1 MWKVTPHNAPA
12 VLVGSSS
19 AIACALGALTAH
31 ILTKNALKA
40 KYEALVEA
48 EVQTAKAYFSM
59 RHKTGAYAD
68 PVKLAE
74 ERLGKDEVETEYVE
88 KVQQYTGREEHIQK
102 PEIKHVSKPR
112 PEEDDEPLHLRSWYG
127 RALASGME
135 AFEQR
140 LIDEAKQEV
149 DGVKQKL
156 GIFEEEDE
164 PDEEE
169 EVITMNIFS
178 ENESSASSAGGRD
191 TNRPFILSAREF
203 EDGELDYSQNTLT
216 YYEGDDVLT
225 DERDQPIHHLQK
237 IVGAENLKF
246 GEMSDDPNIVYIRN
260 NELEVDFE
268 VCRSKGT
275 FTEEVLG
282 FSEPSNKPRPRKFR
296 EYD

>member
-74 ERLGKDEVETEYVE
+74 ERLGKDEIGAEYVE
-88 KVQQYTGREEHIQK
+88 KVQQYKGREEHIQK
-102 PEIKHVSKPR
+102 AEVKHVSKPR
-112 PEEDDEPLHLRSWYG
+112 PDED
-127 RALASGME
+127 ME
-135 AFEQR
+135 TFEQR

-156 GIFEEEDE
+156 GVFEEEDE

-237 IVGAENLKF
+237 IVGSENLKF

-282 FSEPSNKPRPRKFR
+282 FTEPSNKPRPRKFR

>member
-1 MWKVTPHNAPA
+1 MWKVTPHNAPQ

-31 ILTKNALKA
+31 ILTKNTLKA

-74 ERLGKDEVETEYVE
+74 ERLSKDEVGAEYVE
-88 KVQQYTGREEHIQK
+88 KVQQYKGREEHIQK
-102 PEIKHVSKPR
+102 AEVKHTSKPR
-112 PEEDDEPLHLRSWYG
+112 PEED
-127 RALASGME
+127 ME

-156 GIFEEEDE
+156 GVFEEEDE

-178 ENESSASSAGGRD
+178 ENESPASSAGGRD
-191 TNRPFILSAREF
+191 PNRPFILSAREF
-203 EDGELDYSQNTLT
+203 EEGELDYSQNTLT

-246 GEMSDDPNIVYIRN
+246 GEMSEDPNIVYIRN

-282 FSEPSNKPRPRKFR
+282 FTEPSNKPRPRKFR

>member
-1 MWKVTPHNAPA
+1 
-12 VLVGSSS
+12 
-19 AIACALGALTAH
+19 
-31 ILTKNALKA
+31 
-40 KYEALVEA
+40 
-48 EVQTAKAYFSM
+48 
-59 RHKTGAYAD
+59 
-68 PVKLAE
+68 
-74 ERLGKDEVETEYVE
+74 
-88 KVQQYTGREEHIQK
+88 
-102 PEIKHVSKPR
+102 
-112 PEEDDEPLHLRSWYG
+112 
-127 RALASGME
+127 ME

-156 GIFEEEDE
+156 GVFEEEDE

-203 EDGELDYSQNTLT
+203 EEGELDYSQNTLM

-282 FSEPSNKPRPRKFR
+282 FTEPSNKPRPRKFR

>member
-88 KVQQYTGREEHIQK
+88 KVQQYKGREEHIQK
-102 PEIKHVSKPR
+102 AEVKHTSKPR
-112 PEEDDEPLHLRSWYG
+112 PEED
-127 RALASGME
+127 ME

-169 EVITMNIFS
+169 EVITMNVFS

-191 TNRPFILSAREF
+191 TSRPFILSAREF
-203 EDGELDYSQNTLT
+203 EEGELDYSQNTLT

-282 FSEPSNKPRPRKFR
+282 FTEPSNKPRPRKFR

>member
-102 PEIKHVSKPR
+102 AEVKHVSKPR
-112 PEEDDEPLHLRSWYG
+112 PEED
-127 RALASGME
+127 ME

-178 ENESSASSAGGRD
+178 ENEASASSAGGRD

-203 EDGELDYSQNTLT
+203 EEGELDYSQNTLT

-282 FSEPSNKPRPRKFR
+282 FTEPSNKPRPRKFR

>member
-237 IVGAENLKF
+237 IVGSENLKF

-282 FSEPSNKPRPRKFR
+282 FTEPSNKPRPRKFR

>member
-88 KVQQYTGREEHIQK
+88 KVQQYKGREEHIQK
-102 PEIKHVSKPR
+102 AEIKHVSKPR
-112 PEEDDEPLHLRSWYG
+112 PDED
-127 RALASGME
+127 ME

-140 LIDEAKQEV
+140 LIDEAKHEV

-237 IVGAENLKF
+237 IVGSENLKF

-282 FSEPSNKPRPRKFR
+282 FTEPSNKPRPRKFR